1 MEVNFGRSARR
12 LGCEAEL
19 GEVEAICARG
29 TGADEQRRVRQEAD
43 SLLAVAQWVVEQTVG
58 AV

>member
-29 TGADEQRRVRQEAD
+29 MGADEQRRVRQEAD
-43 SLLAVAQWVVEQTVG
+43 SLLAVAQWLVEQTVG

>member
-1 MEVNFGRSARR
+1 MEVNC
-12 LGCEAEL
+12 CEAEL
-19 GEVEAICARG
+19 DEVEASCARG

-43 SLLAVAQWVVEQTVG
+43 SLLAVAQWLVEQTVG